1 MSDGGAAAIV
11 EIGKA
16 LGLGK
21 VFNSAMKAF
30 FRTTFGMCV
39 LGLVT
44 IGLVY
49 GYAAKTSPRHA
60 IIAALIALLV
70 FIVGG
75 LALAIKRALAAAVC
89 DAVDKLDLGPKAL
102 KMIFERIFEVE
113 ASETQGE
120 RGITSAKTV
129 ENLPLIQAEA
139 KLKGAVESLLSAPD
153 EGGGVGGYVRRKTLT
168 VAVRKIEVV
177 TLDEFRSADQEAD
190 GVDLV
195 MIEERLG
202 EEIDALLLRLIE
214 STSRKTNTLLVGIL
228 LALCIGSTWALVK
241 YLPVS

>member
-11 EIGKA
+11 EVGRA

-44 IGLVY
+44 IALVY
-49 GYAAKTSPRHA
+49 GYAAKTSPKHA
-60 IIAALIALLV
+60 MIAASITLLL

-75 LALAIKRALAAAVC
+75 LVLAVKRALTAAVC

-102 KMIFERIFEVE
+102 KMIFERIFEVQ
-113 ASETQGE
+113 ASETQGD
-120 RGITSAKTV
+120 RGITSAKV
-129 ENLPLIQAEA
+129 AENLPLIQAEA
-139 KLKGAVESLLSAPD
+139 KLKNAVESLLKAPD
-153 EGGGVGGYVRRKTLT
+153 EGGGVGGFMRRKTLV
-168 VAVRKIEVV
+168 VALRKIELV
-177 TLDEFRSADQEAD
+177 TLDEFRTADQEAD

-195 MIEERLG
+195 MVEERLG
-202 EEIDALLLRLIE
+202 EGIDALLLRLIQ
-214 STSRKTNTLLVGIL
+214 STSRKTNTLLVSIL
-228 LALCIGSTWALVK
+228 LALCIGATWALVR
-241 YLPVS
+241 YLPIS